1 MSEDNFTN
9 TYKGFINA
17 PGKVHSNGIKQIQD
31 LATETANE
39 YNNGLYTQRTGSGVQ
54 LNDSPIKKSEKVE
67 VELGNLI
74 WVFII
79 AIVVF
84 IAYKIGST
92 SGRMFERVESGGG
105 MRVKYATLLEY
116 ILRGHSQSQIFGE
129 TRTYIRAGV
138 SNYGGTTLFHIQ
150 QSTNNTVIIQY
161 EVKDN
166 PTVASYQL
174 EWVFPDTM
182 DQEKMIEKINND
194 IKKNIDSYS

>member
-1 MSEDNFTN
+1 M
-9 TYKGFINA
+9 
-17 PGKVHSNGIKQIQD
+17 
-31 LATETANE
+31 
-39 YNNGLYTQRTGSGVQ
+39 
-54 LNDSPIKKSEKVE
+54 
-67 VELGNLI
+67 I
-74 WVFII
+74 WVII
-79 AIVVF
+79 IV
-84 IAYKIGST
+84 IIGIITYKIGSST
-92 SGRMFERVESGGG
+92 GRVFERVESSGG

-182 DQEKMIEKINND
+182 DQEKMIERINND
-194 IKKNIDSYS
+194 IRKKIIDSYT